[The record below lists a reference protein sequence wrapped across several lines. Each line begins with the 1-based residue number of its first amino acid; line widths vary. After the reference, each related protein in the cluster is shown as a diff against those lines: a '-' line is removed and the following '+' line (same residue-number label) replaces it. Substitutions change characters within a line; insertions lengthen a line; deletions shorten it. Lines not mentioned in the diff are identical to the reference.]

1 MALGQVIPISGQDD
15 NGPVRAHVNLS
26 TPAGWA
32 LLYWLIAVGIITFML
47 LTV

>member
-1 MALGQVIPISGQDD
+1 MALGAVIPFQANDD
-15 NGPVRAHVNLS
+15 ASPVRSHVNLS

-32 LLYWLIAVGIITFML
+32 FIYWMLAVGILAFMF

>member
-1 MALGQVIPISGQDD
+1 MALGQVIPISSQDD
-15 NGPVRAHVNLS
+15 GSPVRSHVNLS

-32 LLYWLIAVGIITFML
+32 LLYWLVAVGILAFMF

>member
-1 MALGQVIPISGQDD
+1 MALGQVIPFNANDD
-15 NGPVRAHVNLS
+15 ASPVRSHVNLS

-32 LLYWLIAVGIITFML
+32 FLYWIVTVGILAFMF

>member
-1 MALGQVIPISGQDD
+1 MALGKVIPFNA
-15 NGPVRAHVNLS
+15 NGDSAPVRSHVNLS

-32 LLYWLIAVGIITFML
+32 FLYWLVAVGFLAFMF